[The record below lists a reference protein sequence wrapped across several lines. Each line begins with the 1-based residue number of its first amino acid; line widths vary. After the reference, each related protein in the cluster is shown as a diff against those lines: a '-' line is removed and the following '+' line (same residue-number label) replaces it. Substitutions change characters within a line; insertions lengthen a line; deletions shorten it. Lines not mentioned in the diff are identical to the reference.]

1 MKANRRNAAVREG
14 HYSLKHLVSEVMGI
28 DEGDLKRPGRREA
41 VPRRR
46 ELISCIARCH
56 SDVGLGELARYLQ
69 VKELSTPS
77 HAVRR
82 AEERMK
88 NDQGFA
94 RQLRR
99 VFKILDHSSIQ
110 A

>member
-1 MKANRRNAAVREG
+1 MKAKRRNAAVREG

-56 SDVGLGELARYLQ
+56 SDVGLGELARYLYEGWF
-69 VKELSTPS
+69 KSTRP
-77 HAVRR
+77 
-82 AEERMK
+82 
-88 NDQGFA
+88 D
-94 RQLRR
+94 
-99 VFKILDHSSIQ
+99 
-110 A
+110 

>member
-1 MKANRRNAAVREG
+1 MKAKRRNAAVREG

-56 SDVGLGELARYLQ
+56 SDVGLEN
-69 VKELSTPS
+69 SPDTC
-77 HAVRR
+77 VRAGSNPR
-82 AEERMK
+82 GLISRCFVPEM
-88 NDQGFA
+88 
-94 RQLRR
+94 
-99 VFKILDHSSIQ
+99 
-110 A
+110 